1 MVAEQI
7 KETEETE
14 EDAGLRKTRVFGLE
28 VSQNS

>member
-7 KETEETE
+7 KETE